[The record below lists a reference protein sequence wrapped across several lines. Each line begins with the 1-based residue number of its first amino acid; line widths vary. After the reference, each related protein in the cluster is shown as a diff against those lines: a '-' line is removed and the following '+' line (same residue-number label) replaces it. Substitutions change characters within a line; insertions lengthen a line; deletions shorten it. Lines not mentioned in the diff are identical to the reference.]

1 MLNDEQKQLLSEFIK
16 CVQENNV
23 AEAKKIS
30 KKINQLNRSSVK
42 NKLRKNSR
50 GPIAGKPKPQ
60 EAKIIAMVN
69 SGMTQAQIATALDL
83 PDEDPIRKIRRI
95 VRKLEA
101 ATANSELRRHYQN
114 GINAG
119 KSPEDYLVIFSADY
133 DASNAFPDLAAKGRP
148 ELLTKDE
155 LFNRLDAS
163 HKAAIDSIAKK
174 SK

>member
-69 SGMTQAQIATALDL
+69 SGMT
-83 PDEDPIRKIRRI
+83 
-95 VRKLEA
+95 
-101 ATANSELRRHYQN
+101 
-114 GINAG
+114 
-119 KSPEDYLVIFSADY
+119 
-133 DASNAFPDLAAKGRP
+133 
-148 ELLTKDE
+148 
-155 LFNRLDAS
+155 
-163 HKAAIDSIAKK
+163 
-174 SK
+174 